1 MSEKKFIDLG
11 PQIAEGTG
19 YDPGSRGH
27 LAQLSTLHWLDA
39 HPEADPANEE
49 HEEFVNDICALLPER
64 YDDDVAAEAIVLW
77 AVRDLVA
84 RAEAQLTIT
93 ESELETIASDLA
105 TYEGA
110 VWKNRIRKH
119 LAHIGV
125 RVVPD
130 REPTNAEHDCEWWIE
145 NANTSDAEDCEA
157 CGETDNQCP
166 VHYGIA
172 VGIDLIVRKIA
183 ALGDDP
189 ELFARI
195 PDQVT
200 APGGEE

>member
-93 ESELETIASDLA
+93 ESELYAVQVHNGFSGKDRRFRNVMRDLGH
-105 TYEGA
+105 T
-110 VWKNRIRKH
+110 
-119 LAHIGV
+119 
-125 RVVPD
+125 VVPD
-130 REPTNAEHDCEWWIE
+130 PEPTNAEK
-145 NANTSDAEDCEA
+145 A
-157 CGETDNQCP
+157 TDDLQ
-166 VHYGIA
+166 VWGIA
-172 VGIDLIVRKIA
+172 RDK
-183 ALGDDP
+183 AL
-189 ELFARI
+189 ELGPWLAG
-195 PDQVT
+195 QGWVK
-200 APGGEE
+200 APGGA

>member
-130 REPTNAEHDCEWWIE
+130 PEPTNAERLRELLDSITVDEQRLDDLAHDL
-145 NANTSDAEDCEA
+145 DEA
-157 CGETDNQCP
+157 G
-166 VHYGIA
+166 
-172 VGIDLIVRKIA
+172 
-183 ALGDDP
+183 
-189 ELFARI
+189 
-195 PDQVT
+195 VT
-200 APGGEE
+200 APGGEDDEQ